1 MSGLGLDLQQ
11 VLLHIANMAIL
22 FFIVWKLLYKP
33 ISKFMKKRS
42 DEIQK
47 QIAEAARKQ
56 TEAEQ
61 LKAKYDEMVK
71 NAQALAAQLIDKS
84 KAAADEQARQIVQDA
99 QANASDLI
107 IRSRKDVQLLKTKA
121 KDEMRSEITDMAIQ
135 IAQKILRRE
144 VQPEDNREIINSFF
158 SGKEN

>member
-47 QIAEAARKQ
+47 QIEEAARKQ

-84 KAAADEQARQIVQDA
+84 KAAADEQARQIVQAA

-158 SGKEN
+158 SGKEI

>member
-1 MSGLGLDLQQ
+1 MSGLGLDIQQ

-47 QIAEAARKQ
+47 QIDEAAKKQ

-61 LKAKYDEMVK
+61 LRAKYDEMVK

-84 KAAADEQARQIVQDA
+84 KTAADEQARHIVQAA
-99 QANASDLI
+99 QANASDII

-158 SGKEN
+158 SGKEI

>member
-11 VLLHIANMAIL
+11 ILLHIANMAIL
-22 FFIVWKLLYKP
+22 FFIIWKLLYKP
-33 ISKFMKKRS
+33 ISRFMKKRS
-42 DEIQK
+42 DEIQR
-47 QIAEAARKQ
+47 QIDEAAKKQ

-84 KAAADEQARQIVQDA
+84 KTAADEQAKLIVQAA
-99 QANASDLI
+99 QANATDILV
-107 IRSRKDVQLLKTKA
+107 RSRKDVQLLKSKA

-158 SGKEN
+158 SGKEI

>member
-1 MSGLGLDLQQ
+1 MSGLGLDIQQ

-42 DEIQK
+42 DEIQR
-47 QIAEAARKQ
+47 QIDEAARKQ

-84 KAAADEQARQIVQDA
+84 KTAADEQARQIVQAA
-99 QANASDLI
+99 QANASDI
-107 IRSRKDVQLLKTKA
+107 IVRSRKDVQLLKTKA

-144 VQPEDNREIINSFF
+144 VQPDDNREIINSFF
-158 SGKEN
+158 SGKEI

>member
-11 VLLHIANMAIL
+11 VLLHLINVAIL
-22 FFIVWKLLYKP
+22 FFVVWKLLYKP
-33 ISKFMKKRS
+33 ISRFMKKRS

-47 QIAEAARKQ
+47 QIEEAARKQ

-61 LKAKYDEMVK
+61 LKSKYDEMVK

-84 KAAADEQARQIVQDA
+84 KAAADEQAKLIVQAA
-99 QANASDLI
+99 QINASDILV
-107 IRSRKDVQLLKTKA
+107 RSKKDIQLLKTKA

-158 SGKEN
+158 SGKEI

>member
-1 MSGLGLDLQQ
+1 MSGLGLNLQQ

-22 FFIVWKLLYKP
+22 FFVVWKLLYKP
-33 ISKFMKKRS
+33 ISRFMKKRS
-42 DEIQK
+42 DEISR
-47 QIAEAARKQ
+47 QIEEAAKKE

-61 LKAKYDEMVK
+61 LRAKYDEMVR

-84 KAAADEQARQIVQDA
+84 KAAADEQARQIVQAA
-99 QANASDLI
+99 QANASDI
-107 IRSRKDVQLLKTKA
+107 IVRSRKDVQLLKSKA

-158 SGKEN
+158 SGKEI

>member
-47 QIAEAARKQ
+47 QIDEAARKQ

>member
-1 MSGLGLDLQQ
+1 MSGLGLDIQQ

-22 FFIVWKLLYKP
+22 FFVVWKLLYKP
-33 ISKFMKKRS
+33 ISKFMNKRT
-42 DEIQK
+42 DDIQK
-47 QIAEAARKQ
+47 QIDEAAKKQ

-61 LKAKYDEMVK
+61 LRAKYDEMVK

-84 KAAADEQARQIVQDA
+84 KAAADEQARLIVQNA
-99 QANASDLI
+99 QTNASDILV
-107 IRSRKDVQLLKTKA
+107 RSGKDVQLLKSKA

-144 VQPEDNREIINSFF
+144 VQPDDNREIINSFF
-158 SGKEN
+158 SGKEI